1 MHIMPYNKIWHI
13 IRKNN
18 KILFSI
24 LLLFTNERDCYI
36 QEIIRLNLVRE
47 IGVERNSGT
56 GRLFLG
62 NRKAKQDSLDD
73 TQFGLF

>member
-1 MHIMPYNKIWHI
+1 MHIIPYNKIWDI

-24 LLLFTNERDCYI
+24 LLLFTNERNCYI
-36 QEIIRLNLVRE
+36 QEVIRLNRVRE
-47 IGVERNSGT
+47 IGVEGNSGT

-62 NRKAKQDSLDD
+62 NRRAKQDYLDD
-73 TQFGLF
+73 T